1 VGGPDF
7 DSETVIAYEI
17 GYRAQF
23 NSKITSSVSVF
34 YNVYDKIRSTSP
46 SPPPAI
52 LSLPLFYEN
61 NLEGETYGLELA
73 LTYQVSDWWRMVGGY
88 TFFREDIRIK
98 EGKTDFNNALNET
111 ADPRHRF
118 LLQSFMNLNQ
128 KFTLDTRLRFVDS
141 FVYSNSGIAE
151 TVPDYTELEIRLG
164 YSPTKNLEFAIAGQ
178 NLLNKQ
184 HKEYVISSPNPRV
197 EIERSV
203 YLKASCRF

>member
-1 VGGPDF
+1 
-7 DSETVIAYEI
+7 
-17 GYRAQF
+17 
-23 NSKITSSVSVF
+23 
-34 YNVYDKIRSTSP
+34 
-46 SPPPAI
+46 
-52 LSLPLFYEN
+52 
-61 NLEGETYGLELA
+61 
-73 LTYQVSDWWRMVGGY
+73 
-88 TFFREDIRIK
+88 
-98 EGKTDFNNALNET
+98 
-111 ADPRHRF
+111 
-118 LLQSFMNLNQ
+118 MNLNQ